1 MYNNPTLTLHP
12 TAMASTSSKIQQCSA
27 AFACI
32 LLGLFTSS
40 ASAAPLPPWL
50 QDVSSNEPSPT
61 EPSTAEGFHF
71 KLSEDILV
79 NATEDA
85 VLKDYTITDLGRNQ
99 ELFSETNSGLDNN
112 AGIFRPSTDY
122 YFLSTLVH
130 VAVVAQEGSQTS
142 ENDTDNSENK
152 PRVTVSICINAHCGN
167 SA

>member
-32 LLGLFTSS
+32 LLGLLTSS
-40 ASAAPLPPWL
+40 ASAVPLPPW
-50 QDVSSNEPSPT
+50 VVNPPT
-61 EPSTAEGFHF
+61 EPPTAEGFHF

-85 VLKDYTITDLGRNQ
+85 VLKDYTITNLGKND
-99 ELFSETNSGLDNN
+99 ELFSESNSGLDKNS
-112 AGIFRPSTDY
+112 GIFRPSTDY

-130 VAVVAQEGSQTS
+130 VAVVAQEGNQTEES
-142 ENDTDNSENK
+142 DIDNSENE

>member
-40 ASAAPLPPWL
+40 ASAFPPGPPPWL
-50 QDVSSNEPSPT
+50 KPT
-61 EPSTAEGFHF
+61 EPPTAEGFHF

-85 VLKDYTITDLGRNQ
+85 ILKDYTITDLGKNE
-99 ELFSETNSGLDNN
+99 ELFSESNSGLDKNS
-112 AGIFRPSTDY
+112 GIFRPSTDY

-130 VAVVAQEGSQTS
+130 VAVVAQEWSQTS
-142 ENDTDNSENK
+142 ENE

-167 SA
+167 SAY

>member
-1 MYNNPTLTLHP
+1 
-12 TAMASTSSKIQQCSA
+12 MASTSSKIQQCSA

-40 ASAAPLPPWL
+40 ASAFPPGPPPWL
-50 QDVSSNEPSPT
+50 KDDPPT
-61 EPSTAEGFHF
+61 EPPTAEGFHF

-85 VLKDYTITDLGRNQ
+85 ILKDYTITDLGKNK
-99 ELFSETNSGLDNN
+99 ELFSESNSGLDNF

-130 VAVVAQEGSQTS
+130 VAVVAQEGNQTEES
-142 ENDTDNSENK
+142 DIDNSENE
-152 PRVTVSICINAHCGN
+152 PRVTVSICINAYCGN